1 MKCRYNAKNKLISI
15 ELSLDQVKDIENIF
29 NLVCNEEAYV
39 YLDDYSGIYKFDSIV
54 DSNSIEKLLIKGKKD
69 LGNMQSLM
77 LFSDKIE
84 NPRVDKEFELLK
96 EHAITFLFE
105 FDYGENICHIL
116 IKNIGDEL
124 ERIKQF

>member
-29 NLVCNEEAYV
+29 NVVCNEEAYV
-39 YLDDYSGIYKFDSIV
+39 YLDDYSGIYKFNSIV

>member
-1 MKCRYNAKNKLISI
+1 MKCRYNTKNKLISI

-29 NLVCNEEAYV
+29 NVVCNEEAYV
-39 YLDDYSGIYKFDSIV
+39 YLDDYSGIYKFNSIV

>member
-39 YLDDYSGIYKFDSIV
+39 YLVDYSGFYKFDSIV

-77 LFSDKIE
+77 LCSDKIE